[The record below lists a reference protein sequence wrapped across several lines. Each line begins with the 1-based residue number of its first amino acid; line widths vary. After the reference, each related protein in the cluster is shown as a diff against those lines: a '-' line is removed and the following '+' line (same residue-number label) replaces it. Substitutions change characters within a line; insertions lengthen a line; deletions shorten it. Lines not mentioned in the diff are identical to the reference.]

1 MPKRERHP
9 VKSSVNTA
17 IETRR
22 RKVAALMLAG
32 TVNQTELA
40 AAVGVSRPTIA
51 NDITAIKDIW
61 RQETAHDVGVY
72 KARAILRIQ
81 ALIAAIWPMAM
92 QGDMR
97 AVGRLVELMA
107 REAKIVGYDSAE
119 KVDHHVNIRLAA
131 QQVAEQLGLDV
142 ADVLAE
148 AHRIL
153 ESQVTA

>member
-1 MPKRERHP
+1 MPKREKHP
-9 VKSSVNTA
+9 IKSAVTTA

-32 TVNQTELA
+32 TVNQNELA

-51 NDITAIKDIW
+51 NDIAAIKEIW

-92 QGDMR
+92 QGDMK

-107 REAKIVGYDSAE
+107 REAKIIGYDSAE
-119 KVDHHVNIRLAA
+119 KVDHHVNIRIAA

-148 AHRIL
+148 ANRIL